1 MQKDANCKELLSR
14 IWSFLTHASLI
25 LPRGAQTP
33 LELVL
38 M

>member
-14 IWSFLTHASLI
+14 IILTHASFI
-25 LPRGAQTP
+25 FFRGAQTP